1 MTTKQ
6 LIIRVVVVFVLL
18 CVVAAG
24 FSIYEVHHL
33 VGLY

>member
-1 MTTKQ
+1 MTTKP
-6 LIIRVVVVFVLL
+6 LIIRVVVVFAVLS
-18 CVVAAG
+18 VVAAG